1 MKVSSKSL
9 LTPTFLKIVV
19 IFFFCFRKS
28 HRKLFALIS
37 YHISNEFLV
46 PETKFRSI
54 ELFQVVSMGRRRL
67 SANFQLLFR
76 LIKALVFLTLL
87 SVFII
92 LIALP
97 HMTLRDII
105 VCILAFMP
113 TGWGLLLVSE
123 LFFSPFMCPIYNFL
137 LAFNFSSLFNSS
149 CSDLVYS

>member
-1 MKVSSKSL
+1 L
-9 LTPTFLKIVV
+9 
-19 IFFFCFRKS
+19 
-28 HRKLFALIS
+28 
-37 YHISNEFLV
+37 
-46 PETKFRSI
+46 
-54 ELFQVVSMGRRRL
+54 QVVSFGRRRL

-113 TGWGLLLVSE
+113 TGWGLLLVSK
-123 LFFSPFMCPIYNFL
+123 LF
-137 LAFNFSSLFNSS
+137 
-149 CSDLVYS
+149 